1 MAGQHY
7 LDLHDCTQCQK
18 YWERMEATEDVDGF
32 INISDAESA
41 EIREACSR
49 GTPQVAKVRDR
60 WVKIAPAAEQS

>member
-41 EIREACSR
+41 EIKKHVAEAHPKLQRSATD
-49 GTPQVAKVRDR
+49 G
-60 WVKIAPAAEQS
+60 